1 MTVLYIGNHTSSSK
15 GYAAMARQIIK
26 NGGNTFAFFTRNPR
40 GGKAKAIDETDIQ
53 NFLVLAQENHFGK
66 IVAHAPYTLN
76 ACAAKEELRTF
87 ARETFADDLRRME
100 YTPGNYYNF
109 HPGSH
114 VGQGSE
120 IGIQKI
126 AEILNDVLTEEQ
138 TTTVLL
144 ETMSGKGTEVG
155 RNFEELR
162 KILNLVEKKSK
173 MGICLDTCHV
183 WDGGYDIVHDLD
195 GVLNDFDHIIGLER
209 LKAIHLNDSL
219 NDCGSHKDRHARIG
233 EGKIGMEALVRI
245 IKHPVLREIPF
256 ILETPNDDSGW
267 TEEIHV
273 LKEAFYKKISFFNSI
288 PVRKASAFCKVVSAI
303 LVRAS
308 SVKNP

>member
-1 MTVLYIGNHTSSSK
+1 MAVLYIGNHTSSSK

-245 IKHPVLREIPF
+245 IKHPALREIPF
-256 ILETPNDDSGW
+256 ILETPNDDFGW

-273 LKEAFYKKISFFNSI
+273 LKEAFYK
-288 PVRKASAFCKVVSAI
+288 
-303 LVRAS
+303 
-308 SVKNP
+308 

>member
-15 GYAAMARQIIK
+15 GYTAMARQIIK

-53 NFLVLAQENHFGK
+53 NFLVLAQEKHFGK

-195 GVLNDFDHIIGLER
+195 GVLNDFDHIIGLDH

-245 IKHPVLREIPF
+245 IKHPALREIPF
-256 ILETPNDDSGW
+256 ILETPNDDAGW
-267 TEEIHV
+267 TEEIRI
-273 LKEAFYKKISFFNSI
+273 LKEAT
-288 PVRKASAFCKVVSAI
+288 V
-303 LVRAS
+303 
-308 SVKNP
+308 

>member
-209 LKAIHLNDSL
+209 LKTIHLNDSL

-245 IKHPVLREIPF
+245 IKHPALREIPF

-273 LKEAFYKKISFFNSI
+273 LKEAFYK
-288 PVRKASAFCKVVSAI
+288 
-303 LVRAS
+303 
-308 SVKNP
+308 

>member
-100 YTPGNYYNF
+100 HTPGNYYNF

-233 EGKIGMEALVRI
+233 EGKIGMEALVHI
-245 IKHPVLREIPF
+245 IKHPALREIPF

-273 LKEAFYKKISFFNSI
+273 LKEAFYK
-288 PVRKASAFCKVVSAI
+288 
-303 LVRAS
+303 
-308 SVKNP
+308 